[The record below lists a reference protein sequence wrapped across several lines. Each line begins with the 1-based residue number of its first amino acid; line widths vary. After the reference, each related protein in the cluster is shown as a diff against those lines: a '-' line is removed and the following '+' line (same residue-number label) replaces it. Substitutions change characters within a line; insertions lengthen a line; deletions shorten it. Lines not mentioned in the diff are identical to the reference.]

1 MIMAEIRINITGM
14 SCNHCKMR
22 IEKVLSQIA
31 GITSFTVSLEE
42 GKADI
47 SGHPDVNLVIE
58 KINQLGYQASLAQ

>member
-22 IEKVLSQIA
+22 IEKVLAQMA
-31 GITSFTVSLEE
+31 RITSFTVSLEE

-47 SGHPDVNLVIE
+47 SGNPDVNLIIE
-58 KINQLGYQASLAQ
+58 KINKLGYNASLGA

>member
-1 MIMAEIRINITGM
+1 MADIQLKITGM

-31 GITSFTVSLEE
+31 GISSFTVSLEE

-47 SGHPDVNLVIE
+47 SGNPDVNQIIE
-58 KINQLGYQASLAQ
+58 KINKLGYNASLGE